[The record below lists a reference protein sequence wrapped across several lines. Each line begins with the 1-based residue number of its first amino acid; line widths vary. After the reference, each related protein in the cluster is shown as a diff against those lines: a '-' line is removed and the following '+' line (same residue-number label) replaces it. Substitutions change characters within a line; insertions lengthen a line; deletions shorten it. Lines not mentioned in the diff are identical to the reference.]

1 MRIEIDALG
10 QRELPPSALYGIHS
24 LRARENFPCRME
36 FHIEWYQ
43 ALGVTKLACYNTYV
57 SFLKAAGEKFGS
69 LPATVTRISDKVLE
83 SMSRAAGEIA
93 AGEHFSHFI
102 VPALQGGA
110 GTSINM
116 NINEIIANA
125 ALSAMGSVPG
135 NYDIVDPLEHANIC
149 QSTNDVVPTSLR
161 VAAMR
166 LLLSLEEEINLL
178 RFAVEKTENLHRNHL
193 RLAYT
198 QMQEAV
204 PSSWGM
210 LLGTYNEAL
219 SRDWW
224 RVSKSLERIKTVN
237 LGGSAAGTGIAVPRY
252 FIMEVV
258 PELQRLT
265 GLPVSRSENLH
276 DSTSSL
282 DSLVEVHAIL
292 KACAVNL
299 EKMVSDLRLL
309 ASDVAGR
316 REVRLPPVQVGSSIM
331 PGKINPVIPEFVIS
345 AAHRIYANDQVITS
359 LSALGCL
366 DLNAYI
372 PLIGHSLLESIKLL
386 SAACSS
392 LRTRLFDRI
401 EIGSGTSRETLFRSP
416 AITTALIPYIGYNKA
431 AGLAGLMKEKNID
444 VFDANR
450 QLGLIDHDR
459 LVTLLEPGNLLKTG
473 FSLYDPEIG
482 TGT

>member
-1 MRIEIDALG
+1 
-10 QRELPPSALYGIHS
+10 
-24 LRARENFPCRME
+24 
-36 FHIEWYQ
+36 
-43 ALGVTKLACYNTYV
+43 
-57 SFLKAAGEKFGS
+57 
-69 LPATVTRISDKVLE
+69 
-83 SMSRAAGEIA
+83 
-93 AGEHFSHFI
+93 
-102 VPALQGGA
+102 
-110 GTSINM
+110 
-116 NINEIIANA
+116 
-125 ALSAMGSVPG
+125 MGSVPG

-276 DSTSSL
+276 DSTSNL

-459 LVTLLEPGNLLKTG
+459 LITLLEPGNLLKTG

-482 TGT
+482 SGT

>member
-1 MRIEIDALG
+1 
-10 QRELPPSALYGIHS
+10 
-24 LRARENFPCRME
+24 
-36 FHIEWYQ
+36 
-43 ALGVTKLACYNTYV
+43 
-57 SFLKAAGEKFGS
+57 
-69 LPATVTRISDKVLE
+69 
-83 SMSRAAGEIA
+83 
-93 AGEHFSHFI
+93 
-102 VPALQGGA
+102 
-110 GTSINM
+110 M

-125 ALSAMGSVPG
+125 ALSGMGSVPG
-135 NYDIVDPLEHANIC
+135 RYDLVDPVEHANIC

-237 LGGSAAGTGIAVPRY
+237 LGGSAAGTGITVPRY

-265 GLPVSRSENLH
+265 GLPVSRSENLP
-276 DSTSSL
+276 DSTASQ

-316 REVRLPPVQVGSSIM
+316 KEVRLPGVQVGSSIM

-392 LRTRLFDRI
+392 LRTRLFDRV
-401 EIGSGTSRETLFRSP
+401 EIGSETSRDTLFRSP

-431 AGLAGLMKEKNID
+431 AGLARLMKEKNID

-450 QLGLIDHDR
+450 QLGLIGHDR
-459 LVTLLEPGNLLKTG
+459 LAAILQPGNLLKTG

-482 TGT
+482 GGS

>member
-1 MRIEIDALG
+1 MRIEKDALG
-10 QRELPPSALYGIHS
+10 HRELPSDVLYGIHS
-24 LRARENFPCRME
+24 LRAMENFPHRME
-36 FHIEWYQ
+36 FHREWYQ
-43 ALGVTKLACYNTYV
+43 ALGITKLACYNTYT
-57 SFLKAAGEKFGS
+57 SFLRAAAEKFGS
-69 LPATVTRISDKVLE
+69 IPSAVSRISYEVLE
-83 SMSRAAGEIA
+83 SMGQAAREVAAGD
-93 AGEHFSHFI
+93 HFSHFV
-102 VPALQGGA
+102 VPAVQGGA

-116 NINEIIANA
+116 NINEIIANVA
-125 ALSAMGSVPG
+125 IGKMGSGPG
-135 NYDIVDPLEHANIC
+135 SYELVDPLEHANIC
-149 QSTNDVVPTSLR
+149 QSTNDIVPSSLR

-178 RFAVEKTENLHRNHL
+178 RASVEKTETLHRNHL

-237 LGGSAAGTGIAVPRY
+237 LGGSAAGTGITVPRY

-258 PELQRLT
+258 GELQRLT
-265 GLPVSRSENLH
+265 GLPVARSENLP
-276 DSTSSL
+276 DATVSQ

-292 KACAVNL
+292 KACAVNM

-316 REVRLPPVQVGSSIM
+316 KELTLPAVQAGSSIM
-331 PGKINPVIPEFVIS
+331 PGKVNPVIPEFVIS

-386 SAACSS
+386 SASCLA
-392 LRTRLFDRI
+392 LRTRLFDKI
-401 EIGSGTSRETLFRSP
+401 EIGSHTSRETLFASP
-416 AITTALIPYIGYNKA
+416 AIATALIPYIGYNRA
-431 AGLAGLMKEKNID
+431 GGLARLMKEKGLD
-444 VFDANR
+444 VFAANS
-450 QLGLIDHDR
+450 QLRLMDQDR
-459 LVTLLEPGNLLKTG
+459 LSAILQPGNLLKTG
-473 FSLYDPEIG
+473 FSLHDPEISSG
-482 TGT
+482 T

>member
-1 MRIEIDALG
+1 MRIEKDALG
-10 QRELPPSALYGIHS
+10 QRELPPGALYGIHS
-24 LRARENFPCRME
+24 LRARENFPHKME
-36 FHIEWYQ
+36 FCREWYQ
-43 ALGVTKLACYNTYV
+43 ALGITKLACYNTYT
-57 SFLKAAGEKFGS
+57 SFLQTAAEKLGS
-69 LPATVTRISDKVLE
+69 IPPTVTRISFDVLE
-83 SMSRAAGEIA
+83 SMSQAAREVAEGD
-93 AGEHFSHFI
+93 HFDHFI
-102 VPALQGGA
+102 VPAIQGGA

-116 NINEIIANA
+116 NINEIIANVAIGKLGA
-125 ALSAMGSVPG
+125 APG
-135 NYDIVDPLEHANIC
+135 NHDLVDPVEHANIC
-149 QSTNDVVPTSLR
+149 QSTNDIVPSSLR

-166 LLLSLEEEINLL
+166 LLLVLEEEINRL
-178 RFAVEKTENLHRNHL
+178 RFSVEKTEKLHRGHL
-193 RLAYT
+193 RLAFT

-237 LGGSAAGTGIAVPRY
+237 LGGSAAGTGITVPRY
-252 FIMEVV
+252 FIMEIV

-265 GLPVSRSENLH
+265 GLPVSRSENLP
-276 DSTSSL
+276 DATASQ

-316 REVRLPPVQVGSSIM
+316 KEIILPPVQVGSSIM
-331 PGKINPVIPEFVIS
+331 PGKVNPVIPEFVIS

-372 PLIGHSLLESIKLL
+372 PLIGHSLLESIRLL
-386 SAACSS
+386 SASCLV
-392 LRTRLFDRI
+392 LRTKLFDNI
-401 EIGSGTSRETLFRSP
+401 EISSVTSQNTLFNSP
-416 AITTALIPYIGYNKA
+416 AIATALIPYIGYNKA
-431 AGLAGLMKEKNID
+431 SRLARLMKEKKLD
-444 VFDANR
+444 VFAANSE
-450 QLGLIDHDR
+450 LKFVESGR
-459 LVTLLEPGNLLKTG
+459 LAAIMQPGNLLKTG
-473 FSLYDPEIG
+473 FSLRDPEFG
-482 TGT
+482 